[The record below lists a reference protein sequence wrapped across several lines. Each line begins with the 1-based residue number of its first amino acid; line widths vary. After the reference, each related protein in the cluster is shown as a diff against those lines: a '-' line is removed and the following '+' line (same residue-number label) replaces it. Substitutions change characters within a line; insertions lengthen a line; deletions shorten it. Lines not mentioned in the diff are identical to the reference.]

1 MCNMLFS
8 VLVRCD
14 LQKGSDASLNTT
26 LVVLAS
32 RPLKILE
39 YETKGHIKGK
49 KEKKYEL
56 KLNNSIKFAL
66 VVAFLLLNMCFIKN
80 NLDFLLFLIAV
91 PLFKMMKV
99 SLFLPKV

>member
-49 KEKKYEL
+49 KEK
-56 KLNNSIKFAL
+56 
-66 VVAFLLLNMCFIKN
+66 NMN
-80 NLDFLLFLIAV
+80 
-91 PLFKMMKV
+91 
-99 SLFLPKV
+99 

>member
-1 MCNMLFS
+1 MEEIASGKCVTGNRFASSFVFQLGRFKIITKCNKWREMCNMLFS

-49 KEKKYEL
+49 KEK
-56 KLNNSIKFAL
+56 
-66 VVAFLLLNMCFIKN
+66 NMN
-80 NLDFLLFLIAV
+80 
-91 PLFKMMKV
+91 
-99 SLFLPKV
+99 